1 MIEHHIGDMFSSKAP
16 TLVDPVNTVGAM
28 GKGLAL
34 EFRRRYPSLEEPYR
48 RRCADGSFTIGRL
61 MLLKVHDRHV
71 LLIPT
76 KRHWRQKSEI
86 SYIEQALAN
95 VKRNLHR
102 FPKDEDGR
110 VRIAF
115 PPLGCGLG
123 GLSWN
128 AVPPLFDVFDDNPSV
143 AIEIWTPYR
152 KEDPTHRNGAGPS
165 NELGEREP
173 HQRKPQ

>member
-1 MIEHHIGDMFSSKAP
+1 MVEHHIGDLFSSKAP

-61 MLLKVHDRHV
+61 MLLKVQDRHV
-71 LLIPT
+71 LLLPT
-76 KRHWRQKSEI
+76 KRHWRQKSEV

-123 GLSWN
+123 GLAWD
-128 AVPPLFDVFDDNPSV
+128 AVQPLFDVFDDDPSIV
-143 AIEIWTPYR
+143 VEIWTPCR
-152 KEDPTHRNGAGPS
+152 KDDSTCKDDVGPS
-165 NELGEREP
+165 NGTGERNP
-173 HQRKPQ
+173 HQRKLQ